1 MGKIVLIGV
10 GLLVVV
16 AVAVA
21 GGVGFLSM
29 WDIPAPAAHVEH
41 VIPDARFPR

>member
-16 AVAVA
+16 IA
-21 GGVGFLSM
+21 GGVGFLSV
-29 WDIPAPAAHVEH
+29 WDIPAPNTPVEH

>member
-10 GLLVVV
+10 GVLVVAIV
-16 AVAVA
+16 
-21 GGVGFLSM
+21 GGVGFLSV
-29 WDIPAPAAHVEH
+29 WDIPAPTAHVEH

>member
-16 AVAVA
+16 IA
-21 GGVGFLSM
+21 GGVGFLAFR
-29 WDIPAPAAHVEH
+29 DIPAPTAHVEH
-41 VIPDARFPR
+41 VIPDARFPH

>member
-10 GLLVVV
+10 ALLV
-16 AVAVA
+16 VAVA

-29 WDIPAPAAHVEH
+29 WDIPAPTQHVEH
-41 VIPDARFPR
+41 VIPDARLPR

>member
-10 GLLVVV
+10 GVLVV
-16 AVAVA
+16 ALA

-29 WDIPAPAAHVEH
+29 WDIPAPTVHVEH
-41 VIPDARFPR
+41 VIPDARLPH